1 MSKVWIAIITSALA
15 VAVLAALI
23 YSSKSVDVNDYNNH
37 YQTVSLI
44 DQSVANYE
52 SLLDQL
58 SAARR
63 DGRPTGTGVS
73 LMRGRL
79 TANKEAIVSS
89 TVSQDSSKGYFE
101 TQLKKVIELSNTV
114 ETQQNSVGSA
124 LKLIRDNG
132 PNEVQKLSAA
142 GFETESRAVYK
153 LLLKTL
159 TYGTPGSTSN
169 VGEIDSMLQGLKN
182 NSDLLSSSMVSMIDA
197 IERVRNGR
205 DSVEASWDELAAVP
219 FGSTAIGLRNA
230 INREHGERALKV
242 QNSQT
247 LLNIFSVLL
256 FGGLGL
262 LGFRLHNS
270 YSELNDVNDQL
281 KDANSGLEARVEERT
296 QDLEKAFSELK
307 ESQVQLVQA
316 EKMSSLG
323 QLVAGISHEINTPL
337 LYLQSNQTLIKETL
351 SRVSA
356 FVDLSHDKLVPRAN
370 PAEDKEVIR
379 KRYVKGLQKLKS
391 VLIDEEIKA
400 DLEELVDLTNDN
412 IEGLEELTVLAQGL
426 KDFSRL
432 DRAPIDSFNVNE
444 GIERTLIIAKNVL
457 KSRVNVIKNLNDVPS
472 VSCSPSQINQIFLN
486 LINNAAQA
494 MEDGGDITITTSSKK
509 GFVSVAIQDTG
520 CGIPEEILTKIRDP
534 FFTTKEVG
542 SGTGLGLSIC
552 EEILRSHNGRLDIES
567 EVGVGSTF
575 TILLPYKVSEDSSGL
590 SDSVFDDSETFF
602 NDADVA
608 EANAGVTQHASE
620 TEVADSS
627 NKEPQKGAVNL
638 ALVS

>member
-23 YSSKSVDVNDYNNH
+23 YTSKSVDVDDYNNH

-63 DGRPTGTGVS
+63 DGRPTGTGVA

-79 TANKEAIVSS
+79 SANKEAIVASPIN
-89 TVSQDSSKGYFE
+89 TTGDTGTFKVQI
-101 TQLKKVIELSNTV
+101 QKVIELSDEV
-114 ETQQNSVGSA
+114 EAQQNSIGSA
-124 LKLIRDNG
+124 LKFIRDNG

-142 GFETESRAVYK
+142 GYATESRAVYK

-159 TYGTPGSTSN
+159 AFGTPGGSGDAS
-169 VGEIDSMLQGLKN
+169 EIDAMLEGLRN
-182 NSDLLSSSMVSMIDA
+182 NSDLLGSSMMGMIDA
-197 IERVRNGR
+197 IERVRSGR
-205 DSVEASWDELAAVP
+205 EGVETAWSELAGVP
-219 FGSTAIGLRNA
+219 IAATTRNLRNV
-230 INREHGERALKV
+230 ITSEHGERTLNA

-247 LLNIFSVLL
+247 LLGVFSVLL

-262 LGFRLHNS
+262 LGFRLQRS
-270 YSELNDVNDQL
+270 YSEINDVNDKL

-296 QDLEKAFSELK
+296 KDLEKAFDELK

-351 SRVSA
+351 GRVGN
-356 FVDLSHDKLVPRAN
+356 FIQLCHDKLVPRAN
-370 PAEDKEVIR
+370 PTEDKEVIR
-379 KRYVKGLQKLKS
+379 KRYVQGLQQLKT
-391 VLIDEEIKA
+391 VLIGEEIKA

-412 IEGLEELTVLAQGL
+412 IEGLEELTILAQGL

-432 DRAPIDSFNVNE
+432 DRAPIDSFNVND
-444 GIERTLIIAKNVL
+444 GIKRTLVIAKNVL
-457 KSRVNVIKNLNDVPS
+457 KSKVNVVQNLGDVPP

-494 MEDGGDITITTSSKK
+494 MEDDTDGEIRITTTSDN
-509 GFVSVAIQDTG
+509 GFVSVAIQDNG
-520 CGIPEEILTKIRDP
+520 CGIPDEIMSKIRDP

-542 SGTGLGLSIC
+542 TGTGLGLSIC

-575 TILLPYKVSEDSSGL
+575 TILLPHKVEGESQKSALDDASDEDDFDGSAIFNSDAEEL
-590 SDSVFDDSETFF
+590 DSDSVDF
-602 NDADVA
+602 
-608 EANAGVTQHASE
+608 
-620 TEVADSS
+620 
-627 NKEPQKGAVNL
+627 

>member
-1 MSKVWIAIITSALA
+1 MSKVWIAVITSALA

-23 YSSKSVDVNDYNNH
+23 YSSKSVDVNDYNTH
-37 YQTVSLI
+37 YQTVSLV

-52 SLLDQL
+52 SLMDQL

-63 DGRPTGTGVS
+63 DGRPTGTGVA

-79 TANKEAIVSS
+79 NANKDAVLSS
-89 TVSQDSSKGYFE
+89 DLQGGAAQSNFDA
-101 TQLKKVIELSNTV
+101 QLKKVIDLSNEV
-114 ETQQNSVGSA
+114 ETQQNSIGSA

-142 GFETESRAVYK
+142 GFATESRAVYK

-159 TYGTPGSTSN
+159 AYGTPGASSN
-169 VGEIDSMLQGLKN
+169 VDEIDSMLEGLKN

-205 DSVEASWDELAAVP
+205 DNVETAWSSLTAVP
-219 FGSTAIGLRNA
+219 FANA
-230 INREHGERALKV
+230 AVDLKNSINSAHSSRTIKAE
-242 QNSQT
+242 NSQT

-270 YSELNDVNDQL
+270 YSEINDVNDQL
-281 KDANSGLEARVEERT
+281 KDANTGLEARVEART
-296 QDLEKAFSELK
+296 QDLEKAFDELK

-351 SRVSA
+351 SRVGN
-356 FVDLSHDKLVPRAN
+356 FIELCQDKLVPRAN
-370 PAEDKEVIR
+370 PTEDKEVIR
-379 KRYVKGLQKLKS
+379 KRYVHGLQKLKT
-391 VLIDEEIKA
+391 VLIEEEIKA

-412 IEGLEELTVLAQGL
+412 IEGLEELTILAQGL

-432 DRAPIDSFNVNE
+432 DRAPVDSFNVND
-444 GIERTLIIAKNVL
+444 GLERTLVIAKNVL
-457 KSRVNVIKNLNDVPS
+457 KSRVNVIKQYGDVPP
-472 VSCSPSQINQIFLN
+472 VKCSPSQINQIFLN

-494 MEDGGDITITTSSKK
+494 MEDGGDITITTSVEN
-509 GFVSVAIQDTG
+509 GFVSVAVQDTG
-520 CGIPEEILTKIRDP
+520 CGIPDEIMSKIRDP

-542 SGTGLGLSIC
+542 TGTGLGLSIS

-567 EVGVGSTF
+567 TVGEGSTF
-575 TILLPYKVSEDSSGL
+575 TVLLPVK
-590 SDSVFDDSETFF
+590 SETQIDEGEGDGEPFF
-602 NDADVA
+602 
-608 EANAGVTQHASE
+608 Q
-620 TEVADSS
+620 EVVDQARDTD
-627 NKEPQKGAVNL
+627 EVDF